1 MDGRTS
7 RAAIVREQRRRA
19 IFEAALHVFAR
30 KGYHGTSISD
40 VVAEAGV
47 ARGTFYQYFDSKNA
61 IFHELVEELL
71 REIRSVISG
80 VDPSPDAPP
89 VREQLELLVTRIL
102 RTIGQN
108 RELCTIIF
116 KEAVGIDATVDAKL
130 SDFYAELRT
139 YIQASLTLGQALGF
153 VRPDVDTE
161 LAAWCVLGSIREI
174 VARFVAETA
183 DTDLQTVAFR
193 VLDFNLRGVVAP

>member
-7 RAAIVREQRRRA
+7 RAALVREQRRRA

-30 KGYHGTSISD
+30 KGYHGTSITD

-47 ARGTFYQYFDSKNA
+47 ARGTFYQYFESKNA
-61 IFHELVEELL
+61 IFHELVDELL
-71 REIRSVISG
+71 REIRSVVSG
-80 VDPSPDAPP
+80 VDTSPDAPP
-89 VREQLELLVTRIL
+89 VRDQLELLVTRIL
-102 RTIGQN
+102 ETIGQN

-130 SDFYAELRT
+130 RAFYGELRT
-139 YIQASLTLGQALGF
+139 YIQASLTLGQGLGF

-174 VARFVAETA
+174 VAKFVAESA
-183 DTDLQTVAFR
+183 ESDLRTVAFR
-193 VLDFNLRGVVAP
+193 VLDFNLRGVVAT